1 MKKYFKG
8 HDTFMCFDLEEKSM
22 TSATSSPNIINK
34 AIVYLKDEVSV
45 DRMYEH
51 ATQMAAGNGTPGPN
65 TTGWAEITEEI
76 FNQVKEDVKVFMA
89 SL

>member
-22 TSATSSPNIINK
+22 TSATSSPKINNK
-34 AIVYLKDEVSV
+34 ALVYTQDEVGFE
-45 DRMYEH
+45 RMYEH

-76 FNQVKEDVKVFMA
+76 FNQVKEDVKTFLA